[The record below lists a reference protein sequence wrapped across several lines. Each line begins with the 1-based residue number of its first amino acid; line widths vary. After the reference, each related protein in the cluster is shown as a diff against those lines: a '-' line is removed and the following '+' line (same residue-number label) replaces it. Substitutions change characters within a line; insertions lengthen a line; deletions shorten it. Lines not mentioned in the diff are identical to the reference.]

1 MTEPKWKERVIKA
14 LSEIGIECE
23 EALDTVWIP
32 SYHNREIGFAYFSI
46 SKRYVIGFHQSNG
59 KNHTYAT
66 SSFDEACKVVL
77 RYIFEDEK
85 PFKDT

>member
-14 LSEIGIECE
+14 FSEVGIECE
-23 EALDTVWIP
+23 EAHDTVWIP
-32 SYHNREIGFAYFSI
+32 SFHNHEIGFAYFSI
-46 SKRYVIGFHQSNG
+46 TKRYVIGFHQSNG
-59 KNHTYAT
+59 EIRTYAT
-66 SSFDEACKVVL
+66 PSFEEAYKIVL